1 MHKGMGITKSI
12 IEHPEWGTIIVARNA
27 RARRIILRSR
37 PDGIHL
43 TVPAHATKGD
53 IERAIA
59 DCVPKLLKKSPKATA
74 PLIDRE
80 YTIVTDNFTFSVEEH
95 TANVFQIRYNG
106 KEAVLLCPVGTA
118 YGDEKMQQWLR
129 GAVTTA
135 LTRRAKQ
142 LLPPRL
148 KALAGEKGFAYGR
161 CTVRNVHGRWGSCN
175 TKKNISLSIYLAL
188 LPNELIDY
196 VLLHELCHTVEM
208 NHSEKFWL
216 LLDKVTAPAKA
227 KELRKKL
234 KTYRTNF

>member
-1 MHKGMGITKSI
+1 MHKGMGVTKSI

-37 PDGIHL
+37 PDGIHM
-43 TVPAHATKGD
+43 TVPAQATKGD

-59 DCVPKLLKKSPKATA
+59 DCVPKLLKKNPKATA

-80 YTIVTDNFTFSVEEH
+80 YTIVTDNFTFRVEEH

-106 KEAVLLCPVGTA
+106 KEAVLLCPMGTS
-118 YGDEKMQQWLR
+118 YSDEKMQQWLR

-148 KALAGEKGFAYGR
+148 KALAGEKGFTYSR
-161 CTVRNVHGRWGSCN
+161 CTVRNVHSRWGSCN
-175 TKKNISLSIYLAL
+175 AKGNISLSIYLAL
-188 LPNELIDY
+188 LPDELIDY

-208 NHSEKFWL
+208 NHSERFWAL
-216 LLDKVTAPAKA
+216 MDKVTAPAKA
-227 KELRKKL
+227 KELRKRL
-234 KTYRTNF
+234 KGYRTVI